1 MQSCYLSISKTAIF
15 VLTLFCALTA
25 HAQRSG
31 KSPRKRPGTDRP
43 VCSPGAI
50 CFSGEVF
57 EGQEFRKTLNEELA
71 FVLEPGWNIAVV
83 PNRPEGDCRE
93 FASVVN
99 APHRAHRDLYV
110 DTSYGWT
117 AEQEVSTS
125 PREFRFVTNC
135 TDYQIE
141 SERLGIV
148 LWGNKV
154 TQQKYEEAMAR
165 LGTLASGK
173 GRLWITDSRITHSD
187 DTPDNKLARSSG

>member
-1 MQSCYLSISKTAIF
+1 M
-15 VLTLFCALTA
+15 
-25 HAQRSG
+25 
-31 KSPRKRPGTDRP
+31 
-43 VCSPGAI
+43 CSPGAI

-57 EGQEFRKTLNEELA
+57 EGQEFRNTLNEELA

-99 APHRAHRDLYV
+99 APYRAHRDLYV

-187 DTPDNKLARSSG
+187 DTPDNKLGKIQWMKFTVEIRLPHQ